1 MSGER
6 FGGSPENS
14 PKSQEFL
21 QDRER
26 VRRLGQLA
34 QEISEHNKKI
44 RELENKNRALGN
56 LYYDTDDES
65 EMEALLDEQQKNN
78 IASERER
85 DLARAK
91 RQEYEEL
98 SRQLPS
104 SAGVPIET
112 SVPAPSEG
120 SEPSEA
126 NPASAGQSA
135 DETLAPTPIEPA
147 ESEPE
152 VPTETPE
159 EPAEEKL
166 TEPDYEA
173 LTEHSEGKNW
183 DTSNEE
189 LEMILKGWTPEQ
201 KLRSPEQAIKE
212 LKSDIET
219 TEQEIKVLQESRFQF
234 FDANAAARRDRM
246 VEEAQRDILSMKR
259 KIYLIEKNMGK
270 IKDEILPDVSKAAA
284 GGELDDLA
292 PGRSADDEARARRVL
307 DWSHAKYLYDARNGE
322 DGSDAALKAMYL
334 KERSELMQS
343 GMTREQADEAIMQNR
358 GLTKEDLEKLN
369 YDVEDESDEE
379 AYIKAGEEALAAAQK
394 MAEEMHKNQA
404 EGKPIVLDAEFAKK
418 LGELRD
424 QLKEAK
430 AKRDDLLAI
439 DPKTG
444 HPYKTEDSAEV
455 KEIDALIQ
463 DLFNQIQEM
472 EEKRITENAVAE
484 SVMLNEAD
492 PAAVKKSLWEKLK
505 DRNGLKR
512 AFRKIGT
519 KVAALVLTALA
530 FVGTADKTVAA
541 DDNNQ
546 TQPTSG
552 IEMQTGVASVIEG
565 AADGLAQQVIQMVE
579 QAAVD
584 AKNTK
589 DVNLTQMQLEGIFG
603 EAGARE
609 VMSLNDQEYMDEM
622 GYQHLD
628 NGVFYDDDEYQG
640 YGDLGNKSSKYAF
653 AMDHTETWENKDEEE
668 TANLLYRIAHE
679 NPAVLSAYLAN
690 YPDTLEYMGLA
701 RDIKAADL
709 YQLMVN
715 SEGGA
720 DLQARGLQAFKA
732 LLESENTT
740 IEFGTLNGEVRTDYI
755 SSPSETSPAER
766 TLKYNKTTRDNA
778 KVFFVNYKAIN
789 PDGTTRV
796 DSMVITAACMQNN
809 VFLQSPIKSPSGEPV
824 VVVTDV
830 EIIDEDTDEDVTD
843 TDEDVTDTDEDTD
856 ETTDE
861 DVDEDTDTDTD
872 TDEDITDTDD
882 STDDSKEDEPN
893 EDNPKED
900 QPKEDQPK
908 EDGPK
913 EDGPS
918 YIPAGKN
925 GENQIEIANKI
936 TEDMGVVHAPIEDP
950 GKLNNDGDQYNGKFS
965 SDDALKV
972 DDASGSRE
980 PGDLSEF
987 VPTTSDKTASAEQQ
1001 QKDHEEQLETNLRD
1015 AENRP
1020 NEKGESNFATSGE
1033 ENINDYFQSILQES
1047 ATREQ
1052 QADELRNNITDL
1064 ESEAFS
1070 RPEDIAAQDE
1080 LLSEARNEL
1089 AQTVADQ
1096 IASAPEVSV
1105 AEAAQTATQGSQE
1118 TPTGNTATGS
1128 SESAGRTDNYAGNN
1142 SLEDDLGVSF

>member
-6 FGGSPENS
+6 FGGFGEGSQASPEEVKS
-14 PKSQEFL
+14 PEL
-21 QDRER
+21 ARER
-26 VRRLGQLA
+26 GQKILEIIGKMEQTLSAAKRKYAGDSEKSLQYATEDDANISAELTQYEQARQEALSLGMT
-34 QEISEHNKKI
+34 QEANKI
-44 RELENKNRALGN
+44 ENKIGEIRDAWVASRMQNLGGQSS
-56 LYYDTDDES
+56 TGES
-65 EMEALLDEQQKNN
+65 APDAPGASS
-78 IASERER
+78 ASESG
-85 DLARAK
+85 D
-91 RQEYEEL
+91 
-98 SRQLPS
+98 
-104 SAGVPIET
+104 
-112 SVPAPSEG
+112 SV
-120 SEPSEA
+120 EP
-126 NPASAGQSA
+126 N
-135 DETLAPTPIEPA
+135 
-147 ESEPE
+147 PE
-152 VPTETPE
+152 VSAETPE

-189 LEMILKGWTPEQ
+189 LEMILKDWTPEQ

-219 TEQEIKVLQESRFQF
+219 TEQEIKVLQEPRFQF
-234 FDANAAARRDRM
+234 FDTNAAARRDRM
-246 VEEAQRDILSMKR
+246 IEEAQRDILSMKR

-284 GGELDDLA
+284 GGELDDLT

-334 KERSELMQS
+334 KERSELMKG
-343 GMTREQADEAIMQNR
+343 GMTREQADEAIVQNR

-424 QLKEAK
+424 QLKEAE
-430 AKRDDLLAI
+430 AKRDTLLTI

-444 HPYKTEDSAEV
+444 RPYKAEDSAEV
-455 KEIDALIQ
+455 KEIDALIWN
-463 DLFNQIQEM
+463 LSRQIEEM
-472 EEKRITENAVAE
+472 EEKRIAENTVAE

-512 AFRKIGT
+512 VFRKFGT
-519 KVAALVLTALA
+519 KVAALVLTALT
-530 FVGTADKTVAA
+530 FVGTVDKTVAA
-541 DDNNQ
+541 DNNQ
-546 TQPTSG
+546 IQPASG

-565 AADGLAQQVIQMVE
+565 AADGIVQQAAQMAE
-579 QAAVD
+579 QATID
-584 AKNTK
+584 AKNIK

-609 VMSLNDQEYMDEM
+609 IMNLNDQEYMDEM
-622 GYQHLD
+622 GYQRL
-628 NGVFYDDDEYQG
+628 NNNVFYDDDEYQG

-715 SEGGA
+715 SEDGA

-843 TDEDVTDTDEDTD
+843 TDEDITDTDEDTD

-872 TDEDITDTDD
+872 TDTDEDITDTDD
-882 STDDSKEDEPN
+882 PTDGSKEDEPN
-893 EDNPKED
+893 DDSPKED
-900 QPKEDQPK
+900 QPKEDQPSS
-908 EDGPK
+908 DDPK
-913 EDGPS
+913 EEVPS
-918 YIPAGKN
+918 YTPAGKD

-936 TEDMGVVHAPIEDP
+936 TEDMGVVHAPIENP

-1047 ATREQ
+1047 AAREQ

-1064 ESEAFS
+1064 ESETFS

-1089 AQTVADQ
+1089 AQNVADQ
-1096 IASAPEVSV
+1096 VASAPEISV
-1105 AEAAQTATQGSQE
+1105 AEAAQAAAQGSQE

-1128 SESAGRTDNYAGNN
+1128 SESASRTDNYAGNS